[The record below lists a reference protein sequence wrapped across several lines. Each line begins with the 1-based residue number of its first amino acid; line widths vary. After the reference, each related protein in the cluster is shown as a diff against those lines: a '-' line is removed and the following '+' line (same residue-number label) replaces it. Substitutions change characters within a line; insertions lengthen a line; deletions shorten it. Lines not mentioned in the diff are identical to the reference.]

1 MSSVFVPT
9 ASRKR
14 VPLGVFIYHLGE
26 WFLMYATL
34 ATTKGQRH
42 CSTRTRETNNNV
54 NIRPTFKQA
63 AFRQTSA
70 CFRRLSPANTIEKIG
85 FHFYK
90 VLLRQFVH
98 LLSFY
103 AIFNFVNWL
112 FLNSKEFE
120 LGSMYLRS
128 NNFFF
133 WADESYIVHIHE
145 IYLNSRFRGIDNAGL
160 TRSILNDQTTLS
172 KP

>member
-1 MSSVFVPT
+1 MSSVFVPI

-14 VPLGVFIYHLGE
+14 VPLGVFIYHLRG

-42 CSTRTRETNNNV
+42 CSTRTLETNNNV
-54 NIRPTFKQA
+54 HVRPTFKQA
-63 AFRQTSA
+63 AFRHASA
-70 CFRRLSPANTIEKIG
+70 CFRRFSPANTIEKIG

-90 VLLRQFVH
+90 VLLRQFVY
-98 LLSFY
+98 LPSFY

-120 LGSMYLRS
+120 PGSMYWRS
-128 NNFFF
+128 SNFFF
-133 WADESYIVHIHE
+133 WVDESYVVYIHE
-145 IYLNSRFRGIDNAGL
+145 SYLNSRFRGIDNAGL

>member
-1 MSSVFVPT
+1 
-9 ASRKR
+9 
-14 VPLGVFIYHLGE
+14 
-26 WFLMYATL
+26 MYATL

-54 NIRPTFKQA
+54 NVRPTFKQA
-63 AFRQTSA
+63 AFHQASA

-103 AIFNFVNWL
+103 AIFNFVN
-112 FLNSKEFE
+112 
-120 LGSMYLRS
+120 
-128 NNFFF
+128 
-133 WADESYIVHIHE
+133 
-145 IYLNSRFRGIDNAGL
+145 
-160 TRSILNDQTTLS
+160 
-172 KP
+172 